1 MDKNKTFAQIEQE
14 YDQMAQTIKDMQRT
28 AVRPVMTGCVRR
40 FSVPCGV
47 FGTPIVKHLN
57 DWSWQDISEIAA
69 SGLAPAFFQVGD
81 IKTVTLKDGSTI
93 ELRIIGFNHDQDPD
107 GRILP
112 ISFETVQTL
121 NKDFSMNEDWTNVG
135 GWAESKLRRVL
146 NSEVLNLLPDDLLA
160 VIKPCVKVTSKGG
173 KDQDGT
179 MTQTTDKLFIL
190 SEQEIFGRKIYSIG
204 GEGQWYD
211 WYRRENT
218 PYGKKKQS
226 GEGDWR
232 WERSPFGSA
241 TTLFCAVSSGGAAAT
256 SSAYDT
262 YGVAFGFC
270 V

>member
-121 NKDFSMNEDWTNVG
+121 NKDFSMNEDRTNVG

-160 VIKPCVKVTSKGG
+160 VIKPCVKVTSKG
-173 KDQDGT
+173 GT

-226 GEGDWR
+226 GERDWR
-232 WERSPFGSA
+232 WERSPFGNNP
-241 TTLFCAVSSGGAAAT
+241 TYFCYVSSTGTAILNGAINT
-256 SSAYDT
+256 R
-262 YGVAFGFC
+262 GVAFGFC

>member
-232 WERSPFGSA
+232 WERSPRGSD
-241 TTLFCAVSSGGAAAT
+241 TTYFCGVGSGGD
-256 SSAYDT
+256 AYSYYPHYT
-262 YGVAFGFC
+262 RGVAFGFC